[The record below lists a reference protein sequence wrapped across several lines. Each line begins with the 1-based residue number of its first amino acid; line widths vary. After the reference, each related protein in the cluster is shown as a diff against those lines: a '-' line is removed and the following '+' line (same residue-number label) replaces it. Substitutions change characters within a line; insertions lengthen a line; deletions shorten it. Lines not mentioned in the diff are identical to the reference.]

1 MNIFACISRQLCD
14 RLALRFALDEA
25 TTRFFRT
32 IGRRR
37 RISAFC
43 SRVSTTSIVSPLCS
57 VAIRVVALV
66 TLVVFDF
73 FDPYIVIA
81 LAVFFRDDIFVN
93 TAPTTRHEIPLI
105 TDKLFDD
112 AIVPITPLH
121 RGARAQSHHGQ
132 RHRTETEY
140 QFRRF
145 SLKIILVSRHHLES
159 PLRTRQELAQMAS
172 LSQAP
177 SWRRYQIERR
187 LAIPYFVTIYC
198 KFVSKM
204 PYNVDIFAWRYHHR
218 WCEL

>member
-32 IGRRR
+32 FGRRR
-37 RISAFC
+37 RISAFG
-43 SRVSTTSIVSPLCS
+43 SSVSIVSPLCS

-121 RGARAQSHHGQ
+121 RGARTQSHHGQ

-159 PLRTRQELAQMAS
+159 PFFETHQRLAK
-172 LSQAP
+172 
-177 SWRRYQIERR
+177 SWRKWLR
-187 LAIPYFVTIYC
+187 
-198 KFVSKM
+198 
-204 PYNVDIFAWRYHHR
+204 
-218 WCEL
+218 